1 MSDRPHFTEYVLA
14 RLVTIAVSIFIFFAV
29 LLVLFN
35 DDAQVNL
42 LAVAFVGFSFILFI
56 FAIYRGARQM
66 QKELVTL
73 NNYLEN
79 LETLEKVEYKA
90 RFFTREF
97 EDIHRNLIKALKK
110 AKKREDIKQRYN
122 AKLKLKNRQRA
133 DMLSAIA
140 HEFRNPIASIMG
152 YSQTLVEDTDIPSS
166 LQMKFLNKIYNNGN
180 KIESLLSRLILWNKF
195 ESGEATLHKSNF
207 DLYTLI
213 EEVRRSL
220 EERYKNRKIH
230 IEGASCVVN
239 ADRTLMEVVLK
250 NLVENA
256 LKYSKEDVQVTV
268 DSDCRVSI
276 RDYGV
281 GISKSDMEKVTK
293 KFYRSGTHNWD
304 NSMGL
309 GLSIVKTIL
318 GLHGTTLH
326 IESKLEEGSTF
337 SFMLPKEES
346 NEVKTLPLTEK
357 PSDI

>member
-1 MSDRPHFTEYVLA
+1 MFRRPHFTEYVMA
-14 RLVTIAVSIFIFFAV
+14 RLVTIAVSIFVFFAV

-42 LAVAFVGFSFILFI
+42 LAVAFVGFAFMLFV

-73 NNYLEN
+73 NRYLEN
-79 LETLEKVEYKA
+79 LETLDSVEYKA

-97 EDIHRNLIKALKK
+97 EDINRNLIKALKK

-152 YSQTLVEDTDIPSS
+152 YSQTLYEDPDISPA
-166 LQMKFLNKIYNNGN
+166 LQRKFLEKIYNNGN

-195 ESGEATLHKSNF
+195 ESGETTLHKSCF
-207 DLYTLI
+207 DLFSLAR
-213 EEVRRSL
+213 EVKRPL
-220 EERYKNRKIH
+220 EEKYRNRKIH
-230 IEGASCVVN
+230 INGSSCRVT
-239 ADRTLMEVVLK
+239 ADRTLIEVVLK
-250 NLVENA
+250 NLMENA
-256 LKYSKEDVQVTV
+256 LKYSKKDVEVGIETG
-268 DSDCRVSI
+268 CRIWV

-281 GISKSDMEKVTK
+281 GISGSDMEKVTK

-318 GLHGTTLH
+318 GLHGTSLE
-326 IESKLEEGSTF
+326 IKSKLGEGSTF
-337 SFMLPKEES
+337 SFSLPEA
-346 NEVKTLPLTEK
+346 
-357 PSDI
+357 